1 MNSNLEIQQPEEE
14 DSSNKK
20 ESVESQ
26 FQRERLEYK
35 QFIDEIAGTFKGPI
49 ENMSETQVK
58 IFSKRQLAVEYTYSL
73 IAKHASV
80 KKKYQQAWKKEY
92 DKLGDSEYRYG
103 EKEKLKLVE
112 SQTAGYSY
120 LLSLIQS
127 HIDYIRETTKT
138 IDNMVFGV
146 KHRID
151 IEDFKRGNR

>member
-1 MNSNLEIQQPEEE
+1 MNENQE
-14 DSSNKK
+14 DQTTRASSEKK

-26 FQRERLEYK
+26 FERERLEYK
-35 QFIDEIAGTFKGPI
+35 DFINEIANSFRGPI
-49 ENMSETQVK
+49 ENMAETQVK

-73 IAKHASV
+73 ISKHANA
-80 KKKYQQAWKKEY
+80 KKRFQIEWKKEY
-92 DKLGDSEYRYG
+92 DKLNDSEYRYS

-112 SQTAGYSY
+112 SQTANLQY

>member
-1 MNSNLEIQQPEEE
+1 MNNQEIQQEE
-14 DSSNKK
+14 DSFKK
-20 ESVESQ
+20 ESVETQ

-35 QFIDEIAGTFKGPI
+35 QFIDEIANSFKGPI

-73 IAKHASV
+73 ISKHASV

-92 DKLGDSEYRYG
+92 DNLSDSEFRYG
-103 EKEKLKLVE
+103 EKEKLKLVD
-112 SQTAGYSY
+112 SQTSNYTY